1 MEVHFADSFY
11 KSLKVLIRHETWWYK
26 TYEFFRYDI
35 YRFFKNI
42 YLFRKELYN
51 FHAWE
56 YSFNLRLFQKSLVLT
71 ADNLEKNGW
80 EEDVSRGKKVK
91 AIRRVVELLE
101 HVINDDFLEQT
112 EKELGVELKLSKS
125 FWKNEPI
132 EEDPVQEEI
141 NKKII
146 NRSTE
151 IEQQQWDELWFI
163 IKGNPMFFYKNL
175 DENLD
180 DKNWEEKFD
189 GSDIRSWWD

>member
-1 MEVHFADSFY
+1 MEVHFTDSFY
-11 KSLKVLIRHETWWYK
+11 KSLKVLVRHESWWYK

-56 YSFNLRLFQKSLVLT
+56 YSFTLRLFQKSLVLT

>member
-1 MEVHFADSFY
+1 MELHFTDSFY
-11 KSLKVLIRHETWWYK
+11 KSLKVLVRHESWWYK

-42 YLFRKELYN
+42 FLFRKELYN

-56 YSFNLRLFQKSLVLT
+56 YSFNLRLFQKSLILT
-71 ADNLEKNGW
+71 ADYLEKNGW

-101 HVINDDFLEQT
+101 HVINDDFLNQT
-112 EKELGVELKLSKS
+112 EKELGVELKFSKN
-125 FWKNEPI
+125 FWKNES
-132 EEDPVQEEI
+132 EDKDPVQEEI

-151 IEQQQWDELWFI
+151 IEKQQWDELWSI
-163 IKGNPMFFYKNL
+163 LKGKEIDFWNESW
-175 DENLD
+175 D
-180 DKNWEEKFD
+180 EKFD
-189 GSDIRSWWD
+189 GSDIRGWWD